1 MHTFHLTQLLSS
13 HKSHN
18 SSHTTHLTQLI
29 SHNSTLSR
37 AAFVWHLVEL
47 LRVLS
52 LNFTQVL
59 SHNSS
64 HNSHNSSHT
73 TPLISQLT
81 QLISRISAHL
91 TTNTTH
97 FTQLLS
103 SHKSHNLSDTT
114 HLSQLISHNSTH
126 SRAAFVWHLVNMNLI
141 NSPHPTGNWSWKSC
155 ACLCSTGR
163 KMMRLLCL
171 CVHRNMNVIIPPHP
185 TPPPPPTPPHPNQTR
200 WLVPSINV
208 RGWPLFVRGWRG
220 FSVRGWLVCNVRRWL
235 AFNVR
240 RWRVDPSWC
249 SKSRCPHR
257 HRLGLRRGGAKGAHR
272 NSFWETNASRRSE
285 ATTCGTIGIHT
296 THCKPNKGACC
307 HGPHSVL
314 LHRDLD
320 GHEAIEAS
328 AHGTGTNH
336 GRHGLNW
343 GRLAICPPHRQKK
356 ILTSN
361 IGEKQNAQLIAKV
374 QTIVDI
380 PHSQTMFEGS

>member
-126 SRAAFVWHLVNMNLI
+126 SRAAFVWHLVIWFGTQGSVLQM
-141 NSPHPTGNWSWKSC
+141 TGDQG
-155 ACLCSTGR
+155 AV
-163 KMMRLLCL
+163 LLCAEEPERF
-171 CVHRNMNVIIPPHP
+171 CPPPHP
-185 TPPPPPTPPHPNQTR
+185 QPNPK
-200 WLVPSINV
+200 WL
-208 RGWPLFVRGWRG
+208 
-220 FSVRGWLVCNVRRWL
+220 
-235 AFNVR
+235 
-240 RWRVDPSWC
+240 
-249 SKSRCPHR
+249 
-257 HRLGLRRGGAKGAHR
+257 
-272 NSFWETNASRRSE
+272 
-285 ATTCGTIGIHT
+285 
-296 THCKPNKGACC
+296 
-307 HGPHSVL
+307 
-314 LHRDLD
+314 
-320 GHEAIEAS
+320 
-328 AHGTGTNH
+328 
-336 GRHGLNW
+336 
-343 GRLAICPPHRQKK
+343 
-356 ILTSN
+356 
-361 IGEKQNAQLIAKV
+361 
-374 QTIVDI
+374 
-380 PHSQTMFEGS
+380 SQVMI